1 MDHNHLVTV
10 AVMLIAVRG
19 PPEPQPETTG
29 VRPME
34 EEGQMKRSSFV
45 EEQTVGLLR
54 EQGEPDV

>member
-1 MDHNHLVTV
+1 M
-10 AVMLIAVRG
+10 G
-19 PPEPQPETTG
+19 
-29 VRPME
+29 

>member
-1 MDHNHLVTV
+1 
-10 AVMLIAVRG
+10 
-19 PPEPQPETTG
+19 
-29 VRPME
+29 ME